1 MGTSCHGLARVWRA
15 LERGKKTSLTS
26 NCPYIYIYVL
36 VDSFLYST
44 HLSFNTSFLGSSE
57 MLYAHVYFV
66 RLAGESF
73 ARFGP
78 QEGSS
83 LLTYNCSSS
92 THTHTYIH
100 VNSFSYHTLTFQHIF
115 SRLLGSVLHTWRVRV
130 AGWRE
135 FGALWSAGKRRH
147 RTPTLRLSL
156 AMLADRSAAA
166 GKRRELSD
174 IGAVRAE
181 RRRISEVLIKI
192 IYIYIYIYNIH

>member
-1 MGTSCHGLARVWRA
+1 
-15 LERGKKTSLTS
+15 
-26 NCPYIYIYVL
+26 
-36 VDSFLYST
+36 
-44 HLSFNTSFLGSSE
+44 
-57 MLYAHVYFV
+57 
-66 RLAGESF
+66 
-73 ARFGP
+73 
-78 QEGSS
+78 
-83 LLTYNCSSS
+83 
-92 THTHTYIH
+92 
-100 VNSFSYHTLTFQHIF
+100 
-115 SRLLGSVLHTWRVRV
+115 V